1 MKRRTMIACGIIAL
15 LFVLL
20 IGRLIYF
27 SIFKNGIYKRQV
39 LSQQNYSSET
49 LPYKR
54 GDILDRD
61 GNTLATSQKM
71 YTLVLEPKNILR
83 SEEVQKSTIDAL
95 HKYMKLDEDKLLKF
109 IKRHKD
115 SYYSVYREELSYS
128 QIADLKDFIASDK
141 AENVSG
147 IVFNEKYKRR
157 YPNQSLA
164 SQVIGFI
171 SDGTIGTGGIEQYYN
186 STLSGVDGR
195 KYKYLNE
202 ELEQDSSIVEPEN
215 GKTVVTTIDS
225 NIQKLAEDQL
235 SKFEKKYGSK
245 GSSIL
250 VMNPNNG
257 EIYAMANSTSYNLE
271 SPRDDK
277 NLLKKYSQSQ
287 VNKMS
292 EKEKTKAF
300 NEIWKNPIVSNAFEP
315 GSTYKPFTVA
325 AGLEEGILKGNETY
339 YCDGYQKVGPHTIHC
354 SHRSGHGLIT
364 LSQSISLSCNDA
376 LMQIAAKEG
385 KNVFAR
391 YQKNFNFGN
400 KTGIDLPG
408 EAQTASLLHDAKD
421 MTAADLATSS
431 FGQSFNCSMIQ
442 MGSAFCSL
450 INGGNYYKPHVVK
463 QLRSSNGEVVSNIE
477 PTLVKQTISK
487 ETSDKLRK
495 YMKETVDSGTG
506 TKAKMKDYT
515 AGGKTGTAQKIPR
528 SAGTYIVSFCGFAPV
543 ENPQVLVY
551 VVIDEPN
558 TAVQDDSSLVLGL
571 SQKIMSEA
579 FPYLGITTIAQ
590 SGQNAQAQGQNFGN
604 TEYTD
609 YDENYEDT
617 YGNADGSY
625 VDENYTP
632 DLDDWASSD
641 VSE

>member
-1 MKRRTMIACGIIAL
+1 MKKRRRKPIKRLNDAMKQRTMIVCAIIAL
-15 LFVLL
+15 LFVWL

-27 SIFKNGIYKRQV
+27 SVFKNGIYKRQV

-71 YTLVLEPKNILR
+71 YTLILEPKNILR
-83 SEEVQKSTIDAL
+83 SEKIQKATIDAL
-95 HKYMKLDEDKLLKF
+95 HKYMKLDEDDLLKY
-109 IKRHKD
+109 IKKHKD

-128 QIADLKDFIASDK
+128 QIADLKDFLASDK

-147 IVFNEKYKRR
+147 IVFSEKYKRR

-164 SQVIGFI
+164 SQVIGFV

-215 GKTVVTTIDS
+215 GETVVTTIDS

-257 EIYAMANSTSYNLE
+257 EVYAMANSTSYNLE
-271 SPRDDK
+271 KPRDDK
-277 NLLKKYSQSQ
+277 NLLKKYSQSEI
-287 VNKMS
+287 NKMS

-339 YCDGYQKVGPHTIHC
+339 YCDGYQKVGPHIIHC

-385 KNVFAR
+385 KNVFAK
-391 YQKNFNFGN
+391 YQKNFNFGH

-450 INGGNYYKPHVVK
+450 INGGYYYKPHVVK

-487 ETSDKLRK
+487 ETSDKLKK

-551 VVIDEPN
+551 VVIDEIQRDSQTN
-558 TAVQDDSSLVLGL
+558 TGLAVEIAKNVLKGSLKELNVAKSS
-571 SQKIMSEA
+571 KK
-579 FPYLGITTIAQ
+579 
-590 SGQNAQAQGQNFGN
+590 
-604 TEYTD
+604 
-609 YDENYEDT
+609 
-617 YGNADGSY
+617 
-625 VDENYTP
+625 
-632 DLDDWASSD
+632 
-641 VSE
+641 

>member
-1 MKRRTMIACGIIAL
+1 MKQRTVIACVIIAL
-15 LFVLL
+15 LFVIL

-27 SIFKNGIYKRQV
+27 SVFKNGIYKRQV

-61 GNTLATSQKM
+61 GNILATSQKM
-71 YTLVLEPKNILR
+71 YTLILEPKNIVR
-83 SEEVQKSTIDAL
+83 SEKIQKATIDAL
-95 HKYMKLDEDKLLKF
+95 HKYMKLDEDKLLKY
-109 IKRHKD
+109 IQKHKD
-115 SYYSVYREELSYS
+115 SYYSVYKEELSYS
-128 QIADLKDFIASDK
+128 QIADLKDFLASDK

-147 IVFNEKYKRR
+147 IVFSEKYKRR

-164 SQVIGFI
+164 SQVIGFV

-215 GKTVVTTIDS
+215 GETVVTTIDS
-225 NIQKLAEDQL
+225 NIQKLAEEQL

-257 EIYAMANSTSYNLE
+257 EVYAMANSTSYNLE

-287 VNKMS
+287 INKMS
-292 EKEKTKAF
+292 EKDKTKAF

-339 YCDGYQKVGPHTIHC
+339 YCDGYQKVGPHIIHC

-385 KNVFAR
+385 KNVFAK

-408 EAQTASLLHDAKD
+408 EAQTASLLHNAKD

-450 INGGNYYKPHVVK
+450 INGGYYYKPHVVK
-463 QLRSSNGEVVSNIE
+463 QLRTSNGEVVSNIE

-551 VVIDEPN
+551 VVIDEIQRDSQTN
-558 TAVQDDSSLVLGL
+558 TGLAVEIAKNVLKGSLKELNVAKSS
-571 SQKIMSEA
+571 KK
-579 FPYLGITTIAQ
+579 
-590 SGQNAQAQGQNFGN
+590 
-604 TEYTD
+604 
-609 YDENYEDT
+609 
-617 YGNADGSY
+617 
-625 VDENYTP
+625 
-632 DLDDWASSD
+632 
-641 VSE
+641 

>member
-1 MKRRTMIACGIIAL
+1 MKKRRRKPIKRLTDAMKGRTMIACGIIAL
-15 LFVLL
+15 LFVIL

-27 SIFKNGIYKRQV
+27 SVFKNGIYKRQV

-71 YTLVLEPKNILR
+71 YTLILEPKNILR
-83 SEEVQKSTIDAL
+83 SEKIQKATIDAL
-95 HKYMKLDEDKLLKF
+95 HKYMKLDEDALLKY
-109 IKRHKD
+109 IKKHKN
-115 SYYSVYREELSYS
+115 SYYSVYKDELSYS
-128 QIADLKDFIASDK
+128 QIADLKDFLASDK

-147 IVFNEKYKRR
+147 IVFSEKYKRR

-164 SQVIGFI
+164 SQVIGFV

-215 GKTVVTTIDS
+215 GQTVVTTIDS

-257 EIYAMANSTSYNLE
+257 EVYAMANSTSYNLE

-277 NLLKKYSQSQ
+277 NLLKKYSQSEI
-287 VNKMS
+287 NKMS

-339 YCDGYQKVGPHTIHC
+339 YCDGYQKVGPHIIHC
-354 SHRSGHGLIT
+354 SHRDGLIT

-385 KNVFAR
+385 KNVFAK

-442 MGSAFCSL
+442 MASAFCSL
-450 INGGNYYKPHVVK
+450 VNGGNYYKPHVVK
-463 QLRSSNGEVVSNIE
+463 QLRSSTGEVVSNVE

-487 ETSDKLRK
+487 ETSDKLK
-495 YMKETVDSGTG
+495 SYMKETVDSGTG

-543 ENPQVLVY
+543 ENPQVVVY
-551 VVIDEPN
+551 VVIDEIQRESQTN
-558 TAVQDDSSLVLGL
+558 TGLAVEIAKNVLKGSLKELNVAKSS
-571 SQKIMSEA
+571 KK
-579 FPYLGITTIAQ
+579 
-590 SGQNAQAQGQNFGN
+590 
-604 TEYTD
+604 
-609 YDENYEDT
+609 
-617 YGNADGSY
+617 
-625 VDENYTP
+625 
-632 DLDDWASSD
+632 
-641 VSE
+641 

>member
-1 MKRRTMIACGIIAL
+1 MKKRRKPIKRLNDAMKRRTMIVCGIIAL
-15 LFVLL
+15 LFALL

-27 SIFKNGIYKRQV
+27 SVFKNGIYKRQV

-83 SEEVQKSTIDAL
+83 SEEVQKATIDAL

-164 SQVIGFI
+164 SQVIGFV

-215 GKTVVTTIDS
+215 
-225 NIQKLAEDQL
+225 
-235 SKFEKKYGSK
+235 
-245 GSSIL
+245 

-287 VNKMS
+287 ISKMS

-325 AGLEEGILKGNETY
+325 TGLEEGILKGDETY

-551 VVIDEPN
+551 VVIDEIQRDSQTN
-558 TAVQDDSSLVLGL
+558 TGLAVEIAKNVLKGSLKELNVAKSS
-571 SQKIMSEA
+571 KK
-579 FPYLGITTIAQ
+579 
-590 SGQNAQAQGQNFGN
+590 
-604 TEYTD
+604 
-609 YDENYEDT
+609 
-617 YGNADGSY
+617 
-625 VDENYTP
+625 
-632 DLDDWASSD
+632 
-641 VSE
+641 

>member
-1 MKRRTMIACGIIAL
+1 MANLKKRRRKPINRLNNAMKKHLKIACYIIAI
-15 LFVLL
+15 LFVIL
-20 IGRLIYF
+20 IGRLVYF

-49 LPYKR
+49 IPYKR

-83 SEEVQKSTIDAL
+83 SEKIQKATISAL
-95 HKYMKLDEDKLLKF
+95 HKYMKLDEDALLKYL
-109 IKRHKD
+109 KKHKN
-115 SYYSVYREELSYS
+115 SYYSVYKEELSYS
-128 QIADLKDFIASDK
+128 QISDLKDFLASDK
-141 AENVSG
+141 ADNVSG
-147 IVFNEKYKRR
+147 IVFSEKYKRR

-164 SQVIGFI
+164 SQVIGFV

-215 GKTVVTTIDS
+215 GQTVVTTIDS
-225 NIQKLAEDQL
+225 NIQKLAQDQL
-235 SKFEKKYGSK
+235 TKFEKKYGSK

-257 EIYAMANSTSYNLE
+257 EVYAMANSTSYNLE

-287 VNKMS
+287 ISQMS
-292 EKEKTKAF
+292 EKQKTKAF

-325 AGLEEGILKGNETY
+325 AGLEEGILTGNETY

-354 SHRSGHGLIT
+354 SHRNGHGLIT

-385 KNVFAR
+385 KNVFAK

-450 INGGNYYKPHVVK
+450 INGGYYYKPHVVK
-463 QLRSSNGEVVSNIE
+463 QLRSSNGDVVSNVE
-477 PTLVKQTISK
+477 PTIVKQTISK

-551 VVIDEPN
+551 VVIDEIQKDSQTN
-558 TAVQDDSSLVLGL
+558 TGLAVEIAKNVLKGSLKELNVAKSS
-571 SQKIMSEA
+571 KK
-579 FPYLGITTIAQ
+579 
-590 SGQNAQAQGQNFGN
+590 
-604 TEYTD
+604 
-609 YDENYEDT
+609 
-617 YGNADGSY
+617 
-625 VDENYTP
+625 
-632 DLDDWASSD
+632 
-641 VSE
+641 

>member
-450 INGGNYYKPHVVK
+450 INGGNYYKPHMVK

-551 VVIDEPN
+551 VVIDEIQRDSQTN
-558 TAVQDDSSLVLGL
+558 TGLVVEIAKKVLEGSLKELNVAKSS
-571 SQKIMSEA
+571 KK
-579 FPYLGITTIAQ
+579 
-590 SGQNAQAQGQNFGN
+590 
-604 TEYTD
+604 
-609 YDENYEDT
+609 
-617 YGNADGSY
+617 
-625 VDENYTP
+625 
-632 DLDDWASSD
+632 
-641 VSE
+641 

>member
-1 MKRRTMIACGIIAL
+1 MKKRRKPIKRLNDAMKRRTMIACGIIAL

-164 SQVIGFI
+164 SQVIGFV

-450 INGGNYYKPHVVK
+450 INGGNYYKSHVVK

-551 VVIDEPN
+551 VVIDEIQRDSQTN
-558 TAVQDDSSLVLGL
+558 TGLAVEIAKKVLEGSLKELNVAKSS
-571 SQKIMSEA
+571 KK
-579 FPYLGITTIAQ
+579 
-590 SGQNAQAQGQNFGN
+590 
-604 TEYTD
+604 
-609 YDENYEDT
+609 
-617 YGNADGSY
+617 
-625 VDENYTP
+625 
-632 DLDDWASSD
+632 
-641 VSE
+641 

>member
-1 MKRRTMIACGIIAL
+1 MKKRTIIACAFIAL
-15 LFVLL
+15 LFVIV
-20 IGRLIYF
+20 IGRLVYF
-27 SIFKNGIYKRQV
+27 TVFKNDIYKRQV
-39 LSQQNYSSET
+39 LAQQRYSSQT

-61 GNTLATSQKM
+61 GNILATSQKI
-71 YTLVLEPKNILR
+71 YTLILEPKNILLN
-83 SEEVQKSTIDAL
+83 KKTKKATLDAL
-95 HKYMKLDEDKLLKF
+95 HKYMNLDKEALRKF
-109 IKRHKD
+109 IEARKN
-115 SYYSVYREELSYS
+115 SYYAVYENDLSYS
-128 QIADLKDFIASDK
+128 DVEGLKHFLNSGKAS
-141 AENVSG
+141 NVSG
-147 IVFNEKYKRR
+147 IVFEEKYKRR

-164 SQVIGFI
+164 SQVIGFV
-171 SDGTIGTGGIEQYYN
+171 SNGSNGTGGIEQYYN

-195 KYKYLNE
+195 KYRYLNE
-202 ELEQDSSIVEPEN
+202 ELELDSSIVEPEN
-215 GKTVVTTIDS
+215 GKTVVSTIDS
-225 NIQKLAEDQL
+225 NIQKLAEDQI

-257 EIYAMANSTSYNLE
+257 EVYAMANSTSYNLE
-271 SPRDDK
+271 APRDDK
-277 NLLKKYSQSQ
+277 NLLKKYSKKEIS
-287 VNKMS
+287 KMS
-292 EKEKTKAF
+292 EKKKMAAF
-300 NEIWKNPIVSNAFEP
+300 NEIWKNPIVSTSFEP

-325 AGLEEGILKGNETY
+325 AGLEEGILTGNETY

-354 SHRSGHGLIT
+354 SHRNGHGLIT

-385 KNVFAR
+385 KNVFTK
-391 YQKNFNFGN
+391 YQKNFNFGK

-442 MGSAFCSL
+442 MASAFSSL
-450 INGGNYYKPHVVK
+450 INGGYYYKPHVVK
-463 QLRSSNGEVVSNIE
+463 QLRSSSGEVVSNIE
-477 PTLVKQTISK
+477 PTVVKQTVSK

-495 YMKETVDSGTG
+495 YMKETVESGTG

-551 VVIDEPN
+551 VVIDEIQKGEQTN
-558 TAVQDDSSLVLGL
+558 TGLAVEIAKNVLKGSLKELNVPK
-571 SQKIMSEA
+571 SNKK
-579 FPYLGITTIAQ
+579 
-590 SGQNAQAQGQNFGN
+590 
-604 TEYTD
+604 
-609 YDENYEDT
+609 
-617 YGNADGSY
+617 
-625 VDENYTP
+625 
-632 DLDDWASSD
+632 
-641 VSE
+641 

>member
-1 MKRRTMIACGIIAL
+1 MKKRRRKPIKRLNNAMKKRTIFACAFIAL
-15 LFVLL
+15 LFVIL
-20 IGRLIYF
+20 IGRLVYF
-27 SIFKNGIYKRQV
+27 SIFKNNIYKRQV

-71 YTLVLEPKNILR
+71 YTLILEPKNILR
-83 SEEVQKSTIDAL
+83 SEKIQQETIKAL

-109 IKRHKD
+109 IKKHKN
-115 SYYSVYREELSYS
+115 SYYSVYRDELSYS
-128 QIADLKDFIASDK
+128 DIADLKDFIASDK
-141 AENVSG
+141 ADNVSG
-147 IVFNEKYKRR
+147 IVFSEKYKRR

-164 SQVIGFI
+164 SQVIGFV

-186 STLSGVDGR
+186 STLSGVNGR

-215 GKTVVTTIDS
+215 GKTVVSTIDS

-235 SKFEKKYGSK
+235 AKFEKKYGSK

-277 NLLKKYSQSQ
+277 NLLKKYSQSE
-287 VNKMS
+287 VNNMS
-292 EKEKTKAF
+292 EKQKTEAF

-339 YCDGYQKVGPHTIHC
+339 YCDGYQKVGPHIIHC
-354 SHRSGHGLIT
+354 SHRNGHGLIT

-376 LMQIAAKEG
+376 LMQIAEKEW
-385 KNVFAR
+385 KNVFAK
-391 YQKNFNFGN
+391 YQRNFNFGK

-442 MGSAFCSL
+442 MASAFSSL
-450 INGGNYYKPHVVK
+450 INGGYYYKPHVVK
-463 QLRSSNGEVVSNIE
+463 QLRSSTGEVVSNVE
-477 PTLVKQTISK
+477 PTMVKQTVSK
-487 ETSDKLRK
+487 ETSDKLKK
-495 YMKETVDSGTG
+495 YMKETVESGTG

-528 SAGTYIVSFCGFAPV
+528 SAGTYIVSFCGFAPA

-551 VVIDEPN
+551 VVIDEIQKESQTN
-558 TAVQDDSSLVLGL
+558 TGLAVEVAKNVLKGSLKELNVPKSS
-571 SQKIMSEA
+571 KK
-579 FPYLGITTIAQ
+579 
-590 SGQNAQAQGQNFGN
+590 
-604 TEYTD
+604 
-609 YDENYEDT
+609 
-617 YGNADGSY
+617 
-625 VDENYTP
+625 
-632 DLDDWASSD
+632 
-641 VSE
+641 

>member
-1 MKRRTMIACGIIAL
+1 MKKRRRKPIRRLNNAMKKRTIFACAFIAL
-15 LFVLL
+15 LFVIL
-20 IGRLIYF
+20 IGRLVYF
-27 SIFKNGIYKRQV
+27 SVFKNNIYKRQV

-61 GNTLATSQKM
+61 GNILATSQKM
-71 YTLVLEPKNILR
+71 YTLILEPKNILR
-83 SEEVQKSTIDAL
+83 SDEIQKETINAL
-95 HKYMKLDEDKLLKF
+95 HKYMKIDKDELLKF
-109 IKRHKD
+109 IKKHKN
-115 SYYSVYREELSYS
+115 SYYSVYKDELAYS
-128 QIADLKDFIASDK
+128 DIADLKDFIASDK
-141 AENVSG
+141 ADNVSG
-147 IVFNEKYKRR
+147 IVFSEKYKRR

-164 SQVIGFI
+164 SQVIGFV

-186 STLSGVDGR
+186 STLSGVNGR

-202 ELEQDSSIVEPEN
+202 ELEQDNSIVEPEN
-215 GKTVVTTIDS
+215 GQTVVSTLDS
-225 NIQKLAEDQL
+225 NIQKLAEKEL
-235 SKFEKKYGSK
+235 AKFEKKYGSK

-287 VNKMS
+287 INNMS
-292 EKEKTKAF
+292 EKQKTKAF

-325 AGLEEGILKGNETY
+325 AGLEEGILKGNETF

-354 SHRSGHGLIT
+354 SHRNGHGLIT

-376 LMQIAAKEG
+376 LMQIAEKEG
-385 KNVFAR
+385 KNVFAK
-391 YQKNFNFGN
+391 YQRNFNFGK

-408 EAQTASLLHDAKD
+408 EAQTASLLHDVKD

-442 MGSAFCSL
+442 MASAFSSL
-450 INGGNYYKPHVVK
+450 INGGYYYKPHVVK
-463 QLRSSNGEVVSNIE
+463 QLRSSSGEVVSNIE
-477 PTLVKQTISK
+477 PTMVKQTVSK
-487 ETSDKLRK
+487 ETSDKLKK
-495 YMKETVDSGTG
+495 YMKETVESGTG
-506 TKAKMKDYT
+506 TKAKMKDYS

-528 SAGTYIVSFCGFAPV
+528 SAGTYIVSFCGFAPA

-551 VVIDEPN
+551 VVIDEIQKESQTN
-558 TAVQDDSSLVLGL
+558 TGLAVEVAKNVLKGSLKELNVPK
-571 SQKIMSEA
+571 SNKK
-579 FPYLGITTIAQ
+579 
-590 SGQNAQAQGQNFGN
+590 
-604 TEYTD
+604 
-609 YDENYEDT
+609 
-617 YGNADGSY
+617 
-625 VDENYTP
+625 
-632 DLDDWASSD
+632 
-641 VSE
+641 

>member
-1 MKRRTMIACGIIAL
+1 MKKRRRKPIRRLNNAMKKRTIFACAFIAL
-15 LFVLL
+15 LFVIL
-20 IGRLIYF
+20 IGRLVYF
-27 SIFKNGIYKRQV
+27 SVFKNNIYKRQV

-61 GNTLATSQKM
+61 GNILATSQKM
-71 YTLVLEPKNILR
+71 YTLILEPKNILR
-83 SEEVQKSTIDAL
+83 SDKIQKETINAL
-95 HKYMKLDEDKLLKF
+95 HKYMKIDKDELLKF
-109 IKRHKD
+109 IKKHKN
-115 SYYSVYREELSYS
+115 SYYSVYKDELAYS
-128 QIADLKDFIASDK
+128 DIADLKDFIASDK
-141 AENVSG
+141 ADNVSG
-147 IVFNEKYKRR
+147 IVFSEKYKRR

-164 SQVIGFI
+164 SQMIGFV

-186 STLSGVDGR
+186 STLSGVNGR

-202 ELEQDSSIVEPEN
+202 ELEQDNSIVEPEN
-215 GKTVVTTIDS
+215 GQTVVSTLDS
-225 NIQKLAEDQL
+225 NIQKLAEKEL
-235 SKFEKKYGSK
+235 AKFEKKYGSK

-287 VNKMS
+287 INNMS
-292 EKEKTKAF
+292 EKQKTKAF

-325 AGLEEGILKGNETY
+325 AGLEEGILKGNETF

-354 SHRSGHGLIT
+354 SHRNGHGLIT

-376 LMQIAAKEG
+376 LMQIAEKEG
-385 KNVFAR
+385 KNVFAK
-391 YQKNFNFGN
+391 YQRNFNFGK

-442 MGSAFCSL
+442 MASAFSSL
-450 INGGNYYKPHVVK
+450 INDGYYYKPHVVK
-463 QLRSSNGEVVSNIE
+463 QLRSSSGEVVSNIE
-477 PTLVKQTISK
+477 PTMVKQTVSK
-487 ETSDKLRK
+487 ETSDKLKK
-495 YMKETVDSGTG
+495 YMKETVESGTG
-506 TKAKMKDYT
+506 TKAKMKDYS

-528 SAGTYIVSFCGFAPV
+528 SAGTYIVSFCGFAPA

-551 VVIDEPN
+551 VVIDEIQKESQTN
-558 TAVQDDSSLVLGL
+558 TGLAVEVAKNVLKGSLKELNVPK
-571 SQKIMSEA
+571 SNKK
-579 FPYLGITTIAQ
+579 
-590 SGQNAQAQGQNFGN
+590 
-604 TEYTD
+604 
-609 YDENYEDT
+609 
-617 YGNADGSY
+617 
-625 VDENYTP
+625 
-632 DLDDWASSD
+632 
-641 VSE
+641 